1 MAKIGICSICGASGI
16 IEEHHIIKR
25 SQSKALKN
33 CKLNLID
40 LCIDCHKNGKYAV
53 HGKNGH
59 ELDIKL
65 KKEFQEKLLYVLGN
79 SDIYINEESIYKNIS
94 DTLCIEEYEVYK
106 ALKGVKNEK
115 GVYCIEDI
123 ARALQG
129 GRLY

>member
-1 MAKIGICSICGASGI
+1 MAKIGICSVCGASGI

-40 LCIDCHKNGKYAV
+40 LCIDCHKNGKHGV

-65 KKEFQEKLLYVLGN
+65 KKELQEKLIN
-79 SDIYINEESIYKNIS
+79 TISENDILDNETVFEGIGRILEIPAEEVTRACKTLHSEGGIY
-94 DTLCIEEYEVYK
+94 YM
-106 ALKGVKNEK
+106 
-115 GVYCIEDI
+115 EDI
-123 ARALQG
+123 VRALQG